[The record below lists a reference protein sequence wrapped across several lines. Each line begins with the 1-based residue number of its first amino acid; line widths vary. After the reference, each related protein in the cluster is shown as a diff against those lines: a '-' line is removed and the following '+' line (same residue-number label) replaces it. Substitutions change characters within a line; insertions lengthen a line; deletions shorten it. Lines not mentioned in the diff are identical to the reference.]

1 MDCGRA
7 QVLVTTP
14 NIGFIVTRQYY
25 VGQLQKPAAPPS
37 SPHAQMGQAGQG
49 EGAGAGSPSFDP
61 DQHKAMLDQIR
72 ADLAQAPKNVE
83 KRVMI
88 GNIYFDGELPM
99 VRSRDRLAKVK
110 AGLGVTV
117 HAGEEGNIPE
127 LRYVVRTIQPNRI
140 GLDREVAEPD
150 RLRPELLW
158 GAEQAALRE
167 GRELARGGRRKPGAL
182 VYISTSGVYGDC
194 GGDWVAET
202 RPVAPVNGRAVRRV
216 DAERQLRAWGE
227 TQRVQVTILRA
238 PGIYAAD
245 RLPLERV
252 RRGTPALIARDD
264 SYTNHI
270 HADDLARLAWAA
282 LFRGRSQRIYH
293 AVDAHPLKMGDWFD
307 SCADAFGLPRPP
319 RVNRAEAEK
328 VLSEAL
334 LSFLRES
341 RQLSNVRTTRELRL
355 KYRYPASDDL
365 LREIKQAGPDAR
377 EAGQI
382 PLF

>member
-1 MDCGRA
+1 MKRILIVGFGDVAER
-7 QVLVTTP
+7 LVK
-14 NIGFIVTRQYY
+14 RY
-25 VGQLQKPAAPPS
+25 A
-37 SPHAQMGQAGQG
+37 GQAEFIGMIRRP
-49 EGAGAGSPSFDP
+49 ERAAG
-61 DQHKAMLDQIR
+61 LR
-72 ADLAQAPKNVE
+72 A
-83 KRVMI
+83 
-88 GNIYFDGELPM
+88 
-99 VRSRDRLAKVK
+99 
-110 AGLGVTV
+110 LGVTPCV
-117 HAGEEGNIPE
+117 GDLDAPQSLRRLPRVDAVFHFAPPPNEGKTDPRTARLLHA
-127 LRYVVRTIQPNRI
+127 LTRH
-140 GLDREVAEPD
+140 
-150 RLRPELLW
+150 
-158 GAEQAALRE
+158 GAPA
-167 GRELARGGRRKPGAL
+167 AL

-202 RPVAPVNGRAVRRV
+202 RAVAPVNGRAVRRV

-227 TQRVQVTILRA
+227 ALRVQVSILRA

-245 RLPLERV
+245 RLPLERI

-307 SCADAFGLPRPP
+307 SCADAFDLQRPP

-341 RQLSNVRTTRELRL
+341 RQLSNARTTRELRL
-355 KYRYPASDDL
+355 KYRYPTSDDL
-365 LREIKQAGPDAR
+365 LREIRQAR
-377 EAGQI
+377 GQMK
-382 PLF
+382 LF

>member
-1 MDCGRA
+1 MKKILIVGFGDVAER
-7 QVLVTTP
+7 LVK
-14 NIGFIVTRQYY
+14 RY
-25 VGQLQKPAAPPS
+25 VGQAEFIGMIRRPERAP
-37 SPHAQMGQAGQG
+37 
-49 EGAGAGSPSFDP
+49 E
-61 DQHKAMLDQIR
+61 LR
-72 ADLAQAPKNVE
+72 A
-83 KRVMI
+83 
-88 GNIYFDGELPM
+88 
-99 VRSRDRLAKVK
+99 
-110 AGLGVTV
+110 LGVTPHV
-117 HAGEEGNIPE
+117 GDLDVPATLKRLPRVDGVFHFAPPPTEGKTDP
-127 LRYVVRTIQPNRI
+127 RT
-140 GLDREVAEPD
+140 AH
-150 RLRPELLW
+150 LL
-158 GAEQAALRE
+158 QA
-167 GRELARGGRRKPGAL
+167 LARRGKPGAL

-216 DAERQLRAWGE
+216 DAEHQLRHWGE

-245 RLPLERV
+245 RLPLERI
-252 RRGTPALIARDD
+252 RRGTPALIAQDD

-319 RVNRAEAEK
+319 RVKRAEAEK

-341 RQLSNVRTTRELRL
+341 RQLSNTRTVRELRL
-355 KYRYPASDDL
+355 KYRYPTSDDM
-365 LREIKQAGPDAR
+365 LREVSR
-377 EAGQI
+377 TRGQMK
-382 PLF
+382 LF